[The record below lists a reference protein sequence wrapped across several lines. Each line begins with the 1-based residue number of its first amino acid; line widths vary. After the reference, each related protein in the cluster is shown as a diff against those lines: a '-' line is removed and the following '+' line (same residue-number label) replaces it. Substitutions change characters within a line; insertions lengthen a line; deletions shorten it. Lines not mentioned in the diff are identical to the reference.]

1 MNATASC
8 ERPAMPSQ
16 SSTRDSCEVG
26 RPLEEVLITSVLA
39 ARPSREPRHAEE
51 NAALVALSKELV
63 DAPDHVLQSLADT
76 ACRLCGA
83 ESAGI
88 SLQEV
93 EDGREIFRWRATC
106 GRMTP
111 YLNGVM
117 PRDFSPCGV
126 VVDLR
131 ATQLMADPARRYL
144 YISRLGVP
152 IREVLLTPF
161 FKRDAAIGT
170 LWIAMHG
177 PGREFDR
184 EDARVVENIARF
196 ASLASEMLSN
206 SVQME
211 GLGRQLAAVGSQMDH
226 ALGAANIGTWNWD
239 PANDRVYVDAKTARL
254 FGVSDEEANGG
265 ASEVFLAKL
274 PPEDRSATAAA
285 MERAL
290 LHGSRYEVE
299 FRVAQPDGSCRW
311 VRSHGRAHPG
321 ATSNA
326 VRMPG
331 VVVDITGQREAEE
344 ALRRSE
350 ALLAEQNRRLEES
363 VAARTS
369 ELDAKIRE
377 LEAFAYTISHDLRA
391 PLRAMRSYAQLLID
405 EMGVAASPEARDYA
419 RRIERGAER
428 MDQLTQD
435 VLMVSRLAGPSLPL
449 TPVDLGAFLAQ
460 MLETA
465 PDLSPD
471 HADILVRTPLIPVLA
486 NHAALTQCVS
496 NLLSNAVKFVAPGV
510 RPRIEVWTERTT
522 DRADRVRLFVKDNGI
537 GIDASHH
544 PRVFDLF
551 YRIAPDARSSGIG
564 LALVRRAV
572 ERIGGSVGFES
583 VAGEGSTF
591 RLELNAAEND
601 GAPLP
606 RILSPTVVEGETTG
620 GVDAG
625 Q

>member
-1 MNATASC
+1 MTAN
-8 ERPAMPSQ
+8 
-16 SSTRDSCEVG
+16 SSKHRQGEVG
-26 RPLEEVLITSVLA
+26 CPLEEVVITSLLER
-39 ARPSREPRHAEE
+39 RPTRAPRHAEE
-51 NAALVALSKELV
+51 NAALIALSKELV
-63 DAPDHVLQSLADT
+63 DAPDHVLQSLVDT
-76 ACRLCGA
+76 ACHLCGA

-93 EDGREIFRWRATC
+93 ENGREIFRWRATS

-126 VVDLR
+126 VIDRR
-131 ATQLMADPARRYL
+131 ASQLMADPARHYL
-144 YISRLGVP
+144 YISQLGIP
-152 IREVLLTPF
+152 FREVLLAPF
-161 FKRDAAIGT
+161 FKRDVAIGT
-170 LWIAMHG
+170 VWVAMHG

-184 EDARVVENIARF
+184 EDARLVENLARF

-206 SVQME
+206 SVQVE
-211 GLGRQLAAVGSQMDH
+211 GLGRQLAVVGSQMDH
-226 ALGAANIGTWNWD
+226 ALEAANIGTWNWD
-239 PANDRVYVDAKTARL
+239 PVNDRIYVDAKTARL
-254 FGVSDEEANGG
+254 FGVSEEEANGG
-265 ASEVFLAKL
+265 GAEVYLNKL
-274 PPEDRSATAAA
+274 HPDDRPPTAEA

-290 LHGSRYEVE
+290 LHGSLYEVE
-299 FRVAQPDGSCRW
+299 FRVMQADGSCRW
-311 VRSHGRAHPG
+311 VRSHGRSHPG
-321 ATSNA
+321 ATNGA

-331 VVVDITGQREAEE
+331 VVVDITEQRRAEE

-350 ALLAEQNRRLEES
+350 AMLAEQNRRLEES
-363 VAARTS
+363 VAERTA

-377 LEAFAYTISHDLRA
+377 LEAFAYTLSHDLRA
-391 PLRAMRSYAQLLID
+391 PLRAMRSYAQLLVGEI
-405 EMGVAASPEARDYA
+405 GAQASVEARDYA

-435 VLMVSRLAGPSLPL
+435 VLVVSQLAGPSLPL
-449 TPVDLGAFLAQ
+449 TPIDLDVFLAQ

-465 PDLSPD
+465 PDLSAD
-471 HADILVRTPLIPVLA
+471 HADIVVRSPLLPVLA

-510 RPRIEVWTERTT
+510 RPRIQLWTER
-522 DRADRVRLFVKDNGI
+522 AGGRVRVFVKDNGI

-564 LALVRRAV
+564 LALVRRAA
-572 ERIGGSVGFES
+572 ERMGGAVGFES

-591 RLELNAAEND
+591 CLELSAAD
-601 GAPLP
+601 
-606 RILSPTVVEGETTG
+606 TV
-620 GVDAG
+620 
-625 Q
+625 